1 MPELPDVENVVNK
14 IKPQVV
20 GRAFKDVEILDPLL
34 LQTSP
39 SKLRKTLIESRVE
52 ELERKG
58 KFILFYLTPSKTLI
72 LHLRMTGSLLWFPT
86 SKERHPHDRIIFFFE
101 HGEMHFR
108 DQRRL
113 GKVYLVPNRDFSS
126 IKTLSTMGPEPFSPS
141 FTFTFFDELLRK
153 RKGKIKSLLMDQS
166 FVAGIGNIYGDEI
179 LFQAKIRP
187 TRRAEGLKEEEKEV
201 LFKKIREVLLEAVAH
216 YEQLS
221 EKSSWF
227 INWRRKGVC
236 PRGCGRLERVKIGG
250 RYSYF
255 CPSCQK

>member
-14 IKPQVV
+14 IKPYVV
-20 GRAFKDVEILDPLL
+20 GKVFKDVEILDPLL

-39 SKLRKTLIESRVE
+39 SKLKKVLIESRVE
-52 ELERKG
+52 ELERRG
-58 KFILFYLTPSKTLI
+58 KFILFYLAPPRTLI
-72 LHLRMTGSLLWFPT
+72 LHLRMTGDLLWFPT
-86 SKERHPHDRIIFFFE
+86 SKERHLHDRLIFFFE
-101 HGEMHFR
+101 HGEMRFR

-113 GKVYLVPNRDFSS
+113 GKVYLVPERGFSS
-126 IKTLSTMGPEPFSPS
+126 IKALSTMGPEPLSPS
-141 FTFTFFDELLRK
+141 FTFSLFDELLRRK
-153 RKGKIKSLLMDQS
+153 KGKIKSILMDQS

-179 LFQAKIRP
+179 LFQAGIRP
-187 TRRAEGLKEEEKEV
+187 TRRAENLKGGEKKV
-201 LFKKIREVLLEAVAH
+201 LFKKIKEVLWEAVSD

>member
-14 IKPQVV
+14 IKPYVV
-20 GRAFKDVEILDPLL
+20 GKTFKDVEILDPLL

-39 SKLRKTLIESRVE
+39 STLRKVLIESRVE
-52 ELERKG
+52 ELERRG
-58 KFILFYLTPSKTLI
+58 KFILFSLTPSRTLI

-86 SKERHPHDRIIFFFE
+86 SKERHPHERIIFLFK
-101 HGEMHFR
+101 HGEMRFR

-113 GKVYLVPNRDFSS
+113 GKVYLVPDRDFSS
-126 IKTLSTMGPEPFSPS
+126 IKALSTMGPEPLSPS
-141 FTFTFFDELLRK
+141 FTFRLFDELLRG

-179 LFQAKIRP
+179 LFQAGIQP
-187 TRRAEGLKEEEKEV
+187 TRRAESLKEEEKKA
-201 LFKKIREVLLEAVAH
+201 LFKKIKEVLWEAVND

-227 INWRRKGVC
+227 INWRRIGVC
-236 PRGCGRLERVKIGG
+236 PRGCGKLERVKIGG